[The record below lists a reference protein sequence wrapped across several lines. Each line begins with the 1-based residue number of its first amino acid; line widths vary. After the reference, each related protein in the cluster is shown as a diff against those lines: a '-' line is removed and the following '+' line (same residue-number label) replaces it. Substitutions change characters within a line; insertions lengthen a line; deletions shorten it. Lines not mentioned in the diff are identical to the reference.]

1 MTTQALSA
9 RGAYR
14 SLLRA
19 TRVAFQSQSSA
30 PPSHEASRGRTLTI
44 VSPDDAR
51 VLSAARQEARQNFDS
66 HRREGVDTPM
76 QIRHA
81 MEVAEILRHNLVQGA
96 RDEANEAGRWGMY
109 RSFASC

>member
-1 MTTQALSA
+1 MVNT
-9 RGAYR
+9 
-14 SLLRA
+14 
-19 TRVAFQSQSSA
+19 
-30 PPSHEASRGRTLTI
+30 
-44 VSPDDAR
+44 DDAR
-51 VLSAARQEARQNFDS
+51 VLSAARQEARQKFDS

-109 RSFASC
+109 RSFALY